1 MATYDWAGTD
11 IIPNGNGSAVRAD
24 LNDAFLALF
33 SQNSSATA
41 PTTTVGYM
49 LWADSNSGYLKIR
62 DSSNPGLW
70 YNLFTLTG
78 EWSPLKLLNGTA
90 AAPSLQFTSSGTD
103 TGLYS
108 PGIDQVAITTAGVQ
122 RVNFNGST
130 EVVFNDGGADV
141 DLRIEGDTKPNLFKV
156 DAGTD
161 TVSVD
166 GAFTALGEST
176 LNGGSGLLNRGIMQN
191 PTGPVFAPTTVE
203 FLGIPSWA
211 KRVTLVF
218 RGMSC
223 SSAAHFLVQLG
234 TSYGFEVINYL
245 GSTNILA
252 GGSSSSGMTSGLGAI
267 MWGGATINNISGS
280 VVAHNIG
287 GDLWVIT
294 GQYMFNNL
302 PEYTGWT
309 TANILLANPLTSI
322 RLALTAAGTFD
333 AGNINVFYEG

>member
-1 MATYDWAGTD
+1 MATYNWAGTD

-24 LNDAFLALF
+24 LNDALLALF
-33 SQNSSATA
+33 SQNSNATA

-49 LWADSNSGYLKIR
+49 LWADSNAGYLKIR

-78 EWSPLKLLNGTA
+78 EWSPLKLVNGTA
-90 AAPSLQFTSSGTD
+90 AYPSLQFTSSGTD

-108 PGIDQVAITTAGVQ
+108 PGTDQVAITTAGVQ
-122 RVNFNGST
+122 RVNFLGST

-141 DLRIEGDTKPNLFKV
+141 DFRIEGDTKPNLFKV

-166 GAFTALGEST
+166 GTFTALGAST
-176 LNGGSGLLNRGIMQN
+176 LNGGSGLLNRGTMQN
-191 PTGPVFAPTTVE
+191 PTAPVFTPTTVE
-203 FLGIPSWA
+203 FLGIPTWA

-218 RGMSC
+218 RTMSC
-223 SSAAHFLVQLG
+223 SSSDHFLVQLG
-234 TSYGFEVINYL
+234 TSYGFEVINYI
-245 GSTNILA
+245 GNTNILL
-252 GGSSSSGMTSGLGAI
+252 GGSSSAGLTSGLGAI
-267 MWGGATINNISGS
+267 MWGGGTANSISGS

-287 GDLWVIT
+287 GNLWVIT
-294 GQYMFNNL
+294 GQYIFDNIAG
-302 PEYTGWT
+302 YTCWT
-309 TANILLANPLTSI
+309 TAQILLANPLTSI

>member
-1 MATYDWAGTD
+1 MATYNWAGTD

-24 LNDAFLALF
+24 LNDALLALF
-33 SQNSSATA
+33 SQNSNATA

-49 LWADSNSGYLKIR
+49 LWADSNAGYLKIR

-78 EWSPLKLLNGTA
+78 EWSPLKLVNGTA
-90 AAPSLQFTSSGTD
+90 AYPSLQFTSSGTD

-108 PGIDQVAITTAGVQ
+108 PGTDQVAITTAGVQ

-141 DLRIEGDTKPNLFKV
+141 DFRIEGDTKPNLFKV

-166 GAFTALGEST
+166 GTFTALGAST

-191 PTGPVFAPTTVE
+191 PTAPVFTPTTVE
-203 FLGIPSWA
+203 FLGIPTWA

-218 RGMSC
+218 RTMSC
-223 SSAAHFLVQLG
+223 SSSDHFLVQLG
-234 TSYGFEVINYL
+234 TSYGFEVINYI
-245 GSTNILA
+245 GNTNILL
-252 GGSSSSGMTSGLGAI
+252 GGSSSAGLTSGLGAI
-267 MWGGATINNISGS
+267 MWGGGTANSISGS

-287 GDLWVIT
+287 GNLWVIT
-294 GQYMFNNL
+294 GQYMFDNIAG
-302 PEYTGWT
+302 YTCWT
-309 TANILLANPLTSI
+309 TAQILLANPLTSI

>member
-41 PTTTVGYM
+41 PTTTVGHM
-49 LWADSNSGYLKIR
+49 LWADTNTGYLKIR

-70 YNLFTLTG
+70 YDLFRLTG
-78 EWSPLKLLNGTA
+78 EWSPLKLDNGVA
-90 AAPSLQFTSSGTD
+90 VYPSLQFIGSGTD

-108 PGIDQVAITTAGVQ
+108 PGFDQVAITTAGVQ

-141 DLRIEGDTKPNLFKV
+141 DLRIEGDTKPDLFKV

-166 GAFTALGEST
+166 GAFSVLGQST
-176 LNGGSGLLNRGIMQN
+176 FAGGSGLLNE
-191 PTGPVFAPTTVE
+191 TGSQSPVSPVFTPTTVE

-211 KRVTLVF
+211 KRLTLVF
-218 RGMSC
+218 RSLSC
-223 SSAAHFLVQLG
+223 SDASHFLIQLG
-234 TSYGFEVINYL
+234 TTYGFSTSGYL
-245 GSTNILA
+245 GATNILQGGASSA
-252 GGSSSSGMTSGLGAI
+252 GLTSVLGAI
-267 MWGGATINNISGS
+267 MWGGAGTNYISGT
-280 VVAHNIG
+280 VEACRILNNV
-287 GDLWVIT
+287 WVIN
-294 GQYMFNNL
+294 GQYTFDNVSG
-302 PEYTGWT
+302 YTNWT
-309 TANILLANPLTSI
+309 TANIALNNPLWGI
-322 RLALTAAGTFD
+322 RLALTGAGVFD
-333 AGNINVFYEG
+333 SGSINVFYEG